1 MAPGQFPIAY
11 PRAITRARPAV
22 VCNYF
27 TLMRQCQTTAA
38 AAIWFHEWVPN
49 NIFTHLH
56 LQVFMYCRGRLLPT
70 SLNEIPRMILFGS
83 QQQGVDCTFALL
95 YFKEIELFIF
105 VAKDSQQENAIDKHV
120 IVNF

>member
-1 MAPGQFPIAY
+1 
-11 PRAITRARPAV
+11 
-22 VCNYF
+22 
-27 TLMRQCQTTAA
+27 
-38 AAIWFHEWVPN
+38 
-49 NIFTHLH
+49 
-56 LQVFMYCRGRLLPT
+56 MYCRGRLLPT

-83 QQQGVDCTFALL
+83 QQQGVDCTSALL